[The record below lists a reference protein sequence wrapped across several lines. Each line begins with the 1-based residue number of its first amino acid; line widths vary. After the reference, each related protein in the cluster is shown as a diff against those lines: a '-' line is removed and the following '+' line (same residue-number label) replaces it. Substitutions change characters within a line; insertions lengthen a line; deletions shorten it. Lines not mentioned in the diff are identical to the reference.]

1 MIFLMVQECVDG
13 GINNFLL
20 FVFKIKK
27 IIVFLLNYLLSHIL
41 KITIMKNL
49 TIVLFLLIS
58 ISSFSQNSLGHKLFN
73 SLENNNLI
81 RSYVKFDTVF
91 SKSFVDSIKNYVVGK
106 DTLSLPAFCYNN
118 TPIIDLND
126 LMFCISETKV
136 NNGFF
141 YMNRITP
148 QKNSSE
154 QEILSLLTDELIYEF
169 DKDKFGCNRIN
180 INVFPISS
188 EVVTTIYD
196 PLELS
201 ITEEIDTIDSYFV
214 ILLLYN

>member
-1 MIFLMVQECVDG
+1 
-13 GINNFLL
+13 
-20 FVFKIKK
+20 
-27 IIVFLLNYLLSHIL
+27 
-41 KITIMKNL
+41 MKNL
-49 TIVLFLLIS
+49 IVVLLLLLS
-58 ISSFSQNSLGHKLFN
+58 ISSFSQNNLGHKLFN
-73 SLENNNLI
+73 SLENDNLI
-81 RSYVKFDTVF
+81 RSYVKFDSVY
-91 SKSFVDSIKNYVVGK
+91 SKSFVDSIKNYVTER
-106 DTLSLPAFCYNN
+106 DTLSLPVFCYNN

-136 NNGFF
+136 NDGFF

-148 QKNSSE
+148 KKNSSE

-169 DKDKFGCNRIN
+169 GKDKFKYNRIN
-180 INVFPISS
+180 INVFPISN

-201 ITEEIDTIDSYFV
+201 ITEEIETIESYFV